1 MSAVTDRLTPADQ
14 DAIAR
19 ILLAARQRLA
29 ARQAAA
35 QQDGAGQ
42 DDRDDTG

>member
-29 ARQAAA
+29 ARQPAA
-35 QQDGAGQ
+35 QDPDA
-42 DDRDDTG
+42 DARDDAG

>member
-1 MSAVTDRLTPADQ
+1 VSAVTDRLTPADQ

-19 ILLAARQRLA
+19 ILFAARQRLA

-35 QQDGAGQ
+35 QDPDTDHGDG
-42 DDRDDTG
+42 